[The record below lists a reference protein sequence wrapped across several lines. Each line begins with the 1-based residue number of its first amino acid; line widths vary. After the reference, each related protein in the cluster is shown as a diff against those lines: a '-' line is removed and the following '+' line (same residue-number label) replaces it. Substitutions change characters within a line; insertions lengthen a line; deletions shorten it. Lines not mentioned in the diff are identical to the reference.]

1 MIASSTQRT
10 TQLMLTCSTLMAI
23 RRHCTK
29 CRQGLIGYSCRKQWI
44 AKSIHFKMLVH
55 GAQSHSHRTRTLLD
69 RNGFFASNERTTGA
83 LTSTRHDLSQ
93 EGSKKSTAKTISTL
107 SHR

>member
-29 CRQGLIGYSCRKQWI
+29 RRQGLIGYSGRKQWI
-44 AKSIHFKMLVH
+44 TKLIHFRMLVH
-55 GAQSHSHRTRTLLD
+55 RAQSHSHRTRMLLD
-69 RNGFFASNERTTGA
+69 QNGFFASNKRLMGA
-83 LTSTRHDLSQ
+83 LTSTRHDLSHK
-93 EGSKKSTAKTISTL
+93 GSYKSMVKTISTL
-107 SHR
+107 SHW